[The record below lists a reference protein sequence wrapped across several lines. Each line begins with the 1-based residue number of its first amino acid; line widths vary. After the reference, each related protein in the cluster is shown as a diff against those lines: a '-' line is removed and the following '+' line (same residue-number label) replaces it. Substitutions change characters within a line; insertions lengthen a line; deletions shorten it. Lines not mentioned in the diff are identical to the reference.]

1 MRKWFALT
9 FLLAGC
15 GQAQQDTSVC
25 DADRWTAL
33 VGKPEAAL
41 YGALP
46 NLRVIHPGD
55 AVTKDLN
62 RNRLNAIIDD
72 NGRIAR
78 FGCY

>member
-1 MRKWFALT
+1 MRALFALV
-9 FLLAGC
+9 LLAGC
-15 GQAQQDTSVC
+15 DVATEAALC
-25 DADRWTAL
+25 DADRWADL
-33 VGKPEAAL
+33 VGQPEAAL

-55 AVTKDLN
+55 AVTKDFN
-62 RNRLNAIIDD
+62 RNRLNAVIDE

>member
-1 MRKWFALT
+1 VRALVVLI
-9 FLLAGC
+9 LLAGC
-15 GQAQQDTSVC
+15 DVAADAPLC
-25 DADRWTAL
+25 DADRWAAL
-33 VGKPEAAL
+33 VEQPEAAL

-55 AVTKDLN
+55 VVTKDFN
-62 RNRLNAIIDD
+62 RDRLNAVIDE